1 MGGKEI
7 YQLLSYLTTDKKVAA
22 STQNRALN
30 SLVFLSIHVPGVG
43 LGDFRICQR
52 ARKPEGLPTVLT
64 KKVECG

>member
-7 YQLLSYLTTDKKVAA
+7 YQFFSYLATDKKVVA
-22 STQNRALN
+22 STKNQPLN
-30 SLVFLSIHVPGVG
+30 SLGFLYKHVSGIK

-64 KKVECG
+64 KTVEYE